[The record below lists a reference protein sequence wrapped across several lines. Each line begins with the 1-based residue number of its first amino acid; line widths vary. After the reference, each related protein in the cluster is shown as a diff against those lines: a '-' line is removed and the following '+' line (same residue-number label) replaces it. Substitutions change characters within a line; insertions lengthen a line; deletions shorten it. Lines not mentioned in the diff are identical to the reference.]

1 MTSYVSPFTGDVVQP
16 TDVSFRAI
24 TLSVNT
30 TLSWPINGNASGD
43 YVARIMQVTPT
54 TAGLSLFM
62 PPANQVSVGTD
73 SLIRNMTGTAFTVKD
88 YAGGTI
94 VTVAANK
101 AQYVYLTSN
110 STTAGTW
117 GVIDFGA
124 GTSSADSATL
134 AGYGLLAVATTL
146 NQSHPAT
153 NFSTGYTFVAADRA
167 QTKIWSGGTGTVNLP
182 AVADVGDNYFFLL
195 KNNGTGSLT
204 VDCYGSQTIDLGLTK
219 IFAPDES
226 ALIICTG
233 SEWVTVGYGQSS
245 NFVFTSLVKPVTTGS
260 YNITPSEAA
269 NTIQQYVGS
278 LTGNVTA
285 LYPPAVNLY
294 VISNQTTDNGFSLTV
309 STGVVG
315 GFNATIPVGAQ
326 VTLICDGTN
335 FLNANTVQV
344 GASNISIVSGTA
356 TLPGLNFAAETN
368 TGIYRPGTGQLNISI
383 LGTQRLNLTAT
394 GLTIAGTVNGTTGTF
409 TTGIAGGVFP

>member
-24 TLSVNT
+24 TLSANT

-54 TAGLSLFM
+54 TTGLSLFM
-62 PPANQVSVGTD
+62 PAANQVSVGTD
-73 SLIRNMTGTAFTVKD
+73 SLIRNMTGTPFTVKD
-88 YAGGTI
+88 NAGGTI

-101 AQYVYLTSN
+101 AQYVYITTN
-110 STTAGTW
+110 STAAGTW

-124 GTSSADSATL
+124 GTSSADASAL
-134 AGYGLLAVATTL
+134 AGLGLVASSTTL

-153 NFSTGYTFVAADRA
+153 VFSTGYTFLTSDRA
-167 QTKIWSGGTGTVNLP
+167 QTKIWVGGTGTVYLP
-182 AVADVGDNYFFLL
+182 AVVDAGDNYFFLL

-204 VDCYGSQTIDLGLTK
+204 VDCNGSQTIDQGLTK
-219 IFAPDES
+219 TFAPNES
-226 ALIICTG
+226 AFIVCTG

-269 NTIQQYVGS
+269 NTIQEYVGN
-278 LTGNVTA
+278 LTGNVIA
-285 LYPPAVNLY
+285 YYPPAVNLY
-294 VISNQTTDNGFSLTV
+294 VISNQTTDNGYTVTV
-309 STGVVG
+309 STGVSG